1 MQIEARTTTLIQEVY
16 WVVDNKGVRHLYN
29 DRLAA
34 QMAEERYQREKKE
47 ME

>member
-1 MQIEARTTTLIQEVY
+1 MDTEVRTTTLIQEVY
-16 WVVDNKGVRHLYN
+16 WVVDNKGVHHLYN

>member
-1 MQIEARTTTLIQEVY
+1 METEVRFIGLVYEVY
-16 WVVDNKGVRHLYN
+16 HVVDNKGVHHLYN

-47 ME
+47 IE

>member
-1 MQIEARTTTLIQEVY
+1 MITEDRTTTLIQEVY
-16 WVVDNKGVRHLYN
+16 WVIDNKGVRHLYN

-34 QMAEERYQREKKE
+34 QMAEERYQRELKE